1 MRRTTMKTSKIL
13 FTIAGALALLSCSKD
28 KLLPENGKN
37 QFTFGA
43 ATEEIVPSDESKSE
57 LGADGLSVV
66 FKAGES
72 VTVFDGA
79 SNNRFITANGGAH
92 AQFSG
97 SAATADSYLVVSPY
111 SEKNSMQSASVAQ
124 YVIPDVQV
132 ATPGSAD
139 PRALVTIG
147 KLIGGLGK
155 NEVQLTP
162 AVALMKVTVPQGLTV
177 KTIQIGGGRGAQVSI
192 AGRYSFNTNT
202 KIIGTI
208 EGEEYKTFITLVPQA
223 GQSTIAPGSYY
234 VAVCPKN
241 YEAGLVVAFVD
252 ENNVLH
258 KRKGSKSYNIERKK
272 IYNFGTLNTTDYIA
286 TTGKAVLRQAGD
298 DTAGGLTG
306 RLKTLAGSTG
316 TAVADDNNIRK
327 IVFHS
332 HTLYPSTIVDNNHI
346 VSSGQQGGVV
356 PIYASYKDGVMDIY
370 TEASAFTIHANSYC
384 LLRNFAALESVTFD
398 DVNADANTNLSM
410 MFRNDLKLRRVDFGN
425 CDFSKV
431 VNMSFMFSDERMND
445 AYALNE
451 LKQVSFGATATT
463 SVTNFKGMFWGCK
476 WMQELILGHNFT
488 VNHLADATMCNQMFG
503 YTAMDSNAAAGSD
516 VSKKCRLYM
525 TQEQY
530 NDLRQEGGTGVLS
543 NSLLNA
549 ARFWFNPVTAEN
561 PAPGLTPEEGTEPG
575 PGPDPGP
582 EPTGPKFAIFGD
594 SISTYAGYIQGY
606 TTYYPYNP
614 NQESNTVDSVDKT
627 YWMQLIKKFDG
638 ALAMNISYSGSCV
651 SYAQDTYT
659 CSTSG
664 KANKLAARQTRCFLE
679 RYKEHSDLG
688 NPDIII
694 LYGGTNDRV
703 FSRGNV
709 PCDGDQ
715 TKIDWKSGVANVPS
729 VDGGKGQYAP
739 AAGEVDALCATA
751 SENLDTDF
759 FMHAY
764 VVLLRQMLADHPNA
778 KIACLVGDG
787 MTDAQEAWIK
797 GVCTYMASHGYQ
809 NRIKAVSFHNA
820 GNTDGKKYDPNI
832 PKQQASVHPNAL
844 GMTYMANYIYNE
856 LKDWL

>member
-1 MRRTTMKTSKIL
+1 MKTNRIL
-13 FTIAGALALLSCSKD
+13 LTIAGALALFSCSKE
-28 KLLPENGKN
+28 KLPQENSKT
-37 QFTFGA
+37 QFTFGVT
-43 ATEEIVPSDESKSE
+43 TEEIETSGESKSE
-57 LGADGLSVV
+57 LGPDGLSVV
-66 FKAGES
+66 FKARES
-72 VTVFDGA
+72 VSVFDGA
-79 SNNRFITANGGAH
+79 SNNKFTTADGGAH
-92 AQFSG
+92 ALFNG
-97 SAATADSYLVVSPY
+97 SAATAASYLVVSPY

-147 KLIGGLGK
+147 KVVGNLGK
-155 NEVQLTP
+155 SEVKLTP

-177 KTIQIGGGRGAQVSI
+177 KTIQIGGGRGAQVAI

-202 KIIGTI
+202 KIIGTV
-208 EGEEYKTFITLVPQA
+208 EGEEYKTIITLVPQS
-223 GQSTIAPGSYY
+223 GQSTIAPGNYY
-234 VAVCPKN
+234 VAVSPKN

-258 KRKGSKSYNIERKK
+258 KRKGSKSYNIERQK
-272 IYNFGTLNTTDYIA
+272 IYNFGSLNTTDYVA

-298 DTAGGLTG
+298 GVQLTA

-316 TAVADDNNIRK
+316 SAAADDNNIRK

-332 HTLYPSTIVDNNHI
+332 HTLYPSTIVDEPHT
-346 VSSGQQGGVV
+346 VSSSNQGGVV
-356 PIYASYKDGVMDIY
+356 PIYASYKDGVMDVY

-431 VNMSFMFSDERMND
+431 VNMSFMFSDERMSD

-488 VNHLADATMCNQMFG
+488 VNHLADATMCNQMFA
-503 YTAMDSNAAAGSD
+503 YTAMESNAAAGGD

-525 TQEQY
+525 TQQQY

-561 PAPGLTPEEGTEPG
+561 PAPGLTPEEGTDPE
-575 PGPDPGP
+575 PGP

-606 TTYYPYNP
+606 TPYYPYNP
-614 NQESNTVDSVDKT
+614 NSESNTVDSVSKT
-627 YWMQLIKKFDG
+627 YWMQLINKFDG
-638 ALAMNISYSGSCV
+638 SLAMNISYSGSCV

-659 CSTSG
+659 CSSSG
-664 KANKLAARQTRCFLE
+664 KANKLATRQTRCFLE

-688 NPDIII
+688 NPDVIL

-709 PCDGDQ
+709 PCEGDQ
-715 TKIDWKSGVANVPS
+715 TNVNWKASGVANVPS
-729 VDGGKGQYAP
+729 ADGGKGQYAP

-797 GVCTYMASHGYQ
+797 GVCTYMAAHGYQ

-820 GNTDGKKYDPNI
+820 GNDDGKKYDPNI

-844 GMTYMANYIYNE
+844 GMTYMANFIYNE
-856 LKDWL
+856 LKDWI